1 MCFRRYYFQPP
12 STGPV
17 RSWHG
22 CAGPLPADHLL
33 LPRQDR
39 RPPHP
44 SHRRLLGA
52 VRGRH
57 LRKRL
62 LFGHPRRPEV
72 RRGQSRDARQKVKFV
87 SESFYIK
94 VNAGGSRNPQADLL
108 LSLAGHG
115 LEL

>member
-1 MCFRRYYFQPP
+1 MEIKTCVFAGIIFNPP

-39 RPPHP
+39 RPPNP
-44 SHRRLLGA
+44 PHRRLLGA

-87 SESFYIK
+87 SESYLHKIE
-94 VNAGGSRNPQADLL
+94 RWRQ
-108 LSLAGHG
+108 
-115 LEL
+115 